1 MKPALIWLQS
11 TPDGKVKSAHDRATK
26 FSERNEYTYSAKFS
40 NSQKTIEFKPYL
52 TYMQN
57 GTKTTVYGASQTV
70 EY

>member
-1 MKPALIWLQS
+1 MN
-11 TPDGKVKSAHDRATK
+11 GKVKSAHDRATK